1 MLYDITLK
9 IEYAYDSQADA
20 GRHLLRLIPASLPD
34 RQRVIAANLDVTPFP
49 FERSHMTDFFGNQC
63 VGISYD
69 GAVEE
74 TAFLMQARV
83 DRTPLDALFDVS
95 PDLGRL
101 QQELD
106 TINSVAP
113 DAPHHY
119 RGLSPRIPTSADIA
133 RWARELT
140 AGCPTALNAVSTI
153 CSALHGEMAF
163 DPEATA
169 VDTPLEEA
177 FRARHGV
184 CQDFTHIAIAALR
197 SIGVPAG
204 YMSGFLRT
212 IPPEGAA
219 RLEGADAMHAWV
231 RAWCGVEMGWVEFDP
246 TNNMMAGEDHVV
258 VAIGRDY
265 FDVAPVKGALRT
277 AGSQE
282 TSQSV
287 DVIAVGR

>member
-9 IEYAYDSQADA
+9 IEYAYDSLADA
-20 GRHLLRLIPASLPD
+20 GRHILRLTPATLPG
-34 RQRVIAANLDVTPFP
+34 RQRVIASNLDVTPAPTEQGFS
-49 FERSHMTDFFGNQC
+49 FDFFDNRC
-63 VGISYD
+63 ISISYD
-69 GAVEE
+69 EAVEE

-83 DRTPLDALFDVS
+83 DRAALEPLFDVS
-95 PDLGRL
+95 PNLRRL
-101 QQELD
+101 AKELD
-106 TINSVAP
+106 TVNSVASE
-113 DAPHHY
+113 APHHF
-119 RGLSPRIPTSADIA
+119 RGRSPRVPPVAEIA
-133 RWARELT
+133 AWARELT
-140 AGCPTALNAVSTI
+140 ADSRSTLDAVTTV
-153 CSALHGEMAF
+153 CRALHREMAF

-184 CQDFTHIAIAALR
+184 CQDFTHIAICALR

-204 YMSGFLRT
+204 YVSGFLRT
-212 IPPEGAA
+212 IPPKGSA

-231 RAWCGVEMGWVEFDP
+231 RAWCGLEMGWVEFDP
-246 TNNMMAGEDHVV
+246 TNNMMAGENHVV
-258 VAIGRDY
+258 VAVGRDY

-287 DVIAVGR
+287 DMVAVPA

>member
-9 IEYAYDSQADA
+9 IEYAYDSLADA
-20 GRHLLRLIPASLPD
+20 GRHILRLTPATLPG
-34 RQRVIAANLDVTPFP
+34 RQRVIASSLDVAPIPTEQGLF
-49 FERSHMTDFFGNQC
+49 FDFFDNRC
-63 VGISYD
+63 INISYD

-74 TAFLMQARV
+74 TSFLMKARV
-83 DRTPLDALFDVS
+83 DRTALEQLFDVS
-95 PDLGRL
+95 PSLERL
-101 QQELD
+101 AKELE
-106 TINSVAP
+106 TVNSVSP
-113 DAPHHY
+113 ESPHHF
-119 RGLSPRIPTSADIA
+119 RGRSPRVPQVSEIAAWAKTLSA
-133 RWARELT
+133 
-140 AGCPTALNAVSTI
+140 GSGTALEAVTAI
-153 CSALHGEMAF
+153 CTALHREMTF

-184 CQDFTHIAIAALR
+184 CQDFTHIAICALR

-204 YMSGFLRT
+204 YVSGFLRT
-212 IPPEGAA
+212 IPPKGAA

-231 RAWCGVEMGWVEFDP
+231 RAWSGLEMGWVEFDP

-258 VAIGRDY
+258 VAVGRDY

-277 AGSQE
+277 AGSQD

-287 DVIAVGR
+287 DMVAVLS

>member
-1 MLYDITLK
+1 MLYDITLR
-9 IEYAYDSQADA
+9 IEYTYESQADA
-20 GRHLLRLIPASLPD
+20 GRHLLRLMPISLAGQ
-34 RQRVIAANLDVTPFP
+34 QRVVATSLDVAPAP
-49 FERSHMTDFFGNQC
+49 FERTQMTDFFGNRC
-63 VGISYD
+63 VGITYD

-74 TAFLMQARV
+74 TAFLMRARV
-83 DRTPLDALFDVS
+83 DRSPLDPLFDVS
-95 PDLGRL
+95 PSLARL
-101 QQELD
+101 QEELD
-106 TINSVAP
+106 GIASLAP
-113 DAPHHY
+113 DAPHHF
-119 RGLSPRIPTSADIA
+119 RAPSPRIPPSVEIA
-133 RWARELT
+133 AWTRAVT
-140 AGCPTALNAVSTI
+140 AGSPSALDAVSRI
-153 CSALHGEMAF
+153 CGALHEEMAF

-197 SIGVPAG
+197 SIGIPAG
-204 YMSGFLRT
+204 YVSGFLRT
-212 IPPEGAA
+212 IPPKGSA

-246 TNNMMAGEDHVV
+246 TNNMTAGEDHVV
-258 VAIGRDY
+258 VAVGRDY

-287 DVIAVGR
+287 DVIAVAG